1 MPIVIVHYEYE
12 QYEYRYCTNRKP
24 SAVRLYSILLVPYRY
39 CWRLV
44 FTDVPKRR
52 RGTSTS
58 TGRAVILNNTNANP
72 VFFRFFFA
80 SLPID
85 LRADRMKSPCAIEK
99 TKTLERR
106 TKDEGAIL
114 PFATYILVDT
124 GYVVYL

>member
-1 MPIVIVHYEYE
+1 MQKIPSNLEKNLRGNLLIRPYFSICNPP
-12 QYEYRYCTNRKP
+12 CTG
-24 SAVRLYSILLVPYRY
+24 I
-39 CWRLV
+39 
-44 FTDVPKRR
+44 
-52 RGTSTS
+52 
-58 TGRAVILNNTNANP
+58 AVILNNTNANP
-72 VFFRFFFA
+72 VIFRFFFA